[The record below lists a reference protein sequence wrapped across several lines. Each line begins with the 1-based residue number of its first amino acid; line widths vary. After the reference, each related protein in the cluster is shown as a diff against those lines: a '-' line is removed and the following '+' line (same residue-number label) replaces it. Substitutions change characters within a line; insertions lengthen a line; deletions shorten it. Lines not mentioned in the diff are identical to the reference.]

1 MSGPRAGVD
10 VGGTFTDLVAVEDGR
25 IIVGKVLSTPADP
38 SRGVLAGLAGIGV
51 TEAEAI
57 VHGSTVATNAVL
69 ERKGARTALIT
80 TAGFRD
86 VLEIGRQ
93 NRPDLYATEPVLPM
107 PLVGRELRH
116 EAAERVDHHGQVLTP
131 LDEDALRETI
141 AAFSAAAVE
150 SCAVCFLFSFLN
162 PDHERRTRDLLREAG
177 FEYVSLSVDI
187 IPEFREFERTSTVC
201 LNAYV
206 EPIMSAYLHRLADE
220 APGPLWIVQSNGGV
234 LRADEAAA
242 EPVRTVLSGPAS
254 GVVGALETAGRS
266 GFDGI
271 VTFDMGGTS
280 TDVALCPGRP
290 LLTNQGSVGGF
301 PVAIGMI
308 DIHTVGAGGGS
319 LAYLDDGGALRVG
332 PESAG
337 ADPGP
342 AAYGRG
348 GIRPTVTDANVVLG
362 RLPVSG
368 RLGGTLQ
375 LDRDLA
381 RQAVGALAAEILD
394 PRDLDPST
402 ATRRTALAILELAN
416 TSMEGALRVITVERG
431 YDPREFTLTAFG
443 GAGPVHACDLA
454 DRLHMSRVLIPRYP
468 GVLSAM
474 GCLAADRLRAY
485 SRTVMLPA
493 APRHLP
499 DIERVAA
506 ELEDLARAD
515 LAAESAAP
523 DLARALDM
531 RYLGQSYELAV
542 PWDEAGLEA
551 VLAAFH
557 AAHERRYTYSDDS
570 LPVEIVSVRVTGVV
584 ASLGFSDACPVAD
597 AAPVAHVEEIAVTFG
612 DAEVPAGL
620 LDRAALCPGGR
631 IDGPAILT
639 QTDCTTVVPP
649 GWTATVDDRLNLVLT
664 RPAE

>member
-1 MSGPRAGVD
+1 MSRPRAGVD
-10 VGGTFTDLVAVEDGR
+10 VGGTFTDLVAVEAGR

-38 SRGVLAGLAGIGV
+38 SRGVLAGLAGLGV
-51 TEAEAI
+51 TKAEAI

-93 NRPDLYATEPVLPM
+93 NRPDLYATEPVLPV

-116 EAAERVDHHGQVLTP
+116 EATERVDHHGQALTP

-141 AAFSAAAVE
+141 AAFSAAGVE

-177 FEYVSLSVDI
+177 FEYVSLSADI

-319 LAYLDDGGALRVG
+319 LAYL
-332 PESAG
+332 
-337 ADPGP
+337 
-342 AAYGRG
+342 
-348 GIRPTVTDANVVLG
+348 
-362 RLPVSG
+362 
-368 RLGGTLQ
+368 
-375 LDRDLA
+375 
-381 RQAVGALAAEILD
+381 
-394 PRDLDPST
+394 
-402 ATRRTALAILELAN
+402 
-416 TSMEGALRVITVERG
+416 
-431 YDPREFTLTAFG
+431 
-443 GAGPVHACDLA
+443 
-454 DRLHMSRVLIPRYP
+454 
-468 GVLSAM
+468 
-474 GCLAADRLRAY
+474 
-485 SRTVMLPA
+485 
-493 APRHLP
+493 
-499 DIERVAA
+499 
-506 ELEDLARAD
+506 
-515 LAAESAAP
+515 
-523 DLARALDM
+523 
-531 RYLGQSYELAV
+531 
-542 PWDEAGLEA
+542 
-551 VLAAFH
+551 
-557 AAHERRYTYSDDS
+557 
-570 LPVEIVSVRVTGVV
+570 
-584 ASLGFSDACPVAD
+584 
-597 AAPVAHVEEIAVTFG
+597 
-612 DAEVPAGL
+612 
-620 LDRAALCPGGR
+620 
-631 IDGPAILT
+631 
-639 QTDCTTVVPP
+639 
-649 GWTATVDDRLNLVLT
+649 
-664 RPAE
+664 

>member
-1 MSGPRAGVD
+1 MSRPRAGVD
-10 VGGTFTDLVAVEDGR
+10 VGGTFTDLVAIENGR
-25 IIVGKVLSTPADP
+25 IVVGKVLSTPGDP
-38 SRGVLAGLAGIGV
+38 SRGVLAGLAGLGV
-51 TEAEAI
+51 TDARAI

-80 TAGFRD
+80 TGGFRD

-93 NRPDLYATEPVLPM
+93 NRPDLYATEPVLPV
-107 PLVGRELRH
+107 PLVGRDLRR

-131 LDEDALRETI
+131 LDDAALRETI
-141 AAFSAAAVE
+141 AALSDAGVE
-150 SCAVCFLFSFLN
+150 SCAVCLLFSFLN
-162 PDHERRTRDLLREAG
+162 PEHERRTRDLLREAG
-177 FEYVSLSVDI
+177 FEYVSLSSDI

-206 EPIMSAYLHRLADE
+206 EPIMSAYLQRLADE

-234 LRADEAAA
+234 LRSDEAAA
-242 EPVRTVLSGPAS
+242 EPVRTVLSGPAG

-290 LLTNQGSVGGF
+290 LLTNQGQVGGF

-342 AAYGRG
+342 AAYRRG
-348 GIRPTVTDANVVLG
+348 GERPTVTDANVVLG

-381 RQAVGALAAEILD
+381 GKAVGQLAAAIPDL
-394 PRDLDPST
+394 RDLDPAT
-402 ATRRTALAILELAN
+402 AIRRTALAILELAN

-454 DRLHMSRVLIPRYP
+454 DRLHIPRVLIPRYP

-493 APRHLP
+493 EAAHLP

-515 LAAESAAP
+515 LAAESTAP
-523 DLARALDM
+523 ELARALDM

-542 PWDEAGLEA
+542 PWDEPGLDR

-557 AAHERRYTYSDDS
+557 EAHERRYTYSDES
-570 LPVEIVSVRVTGVV
+570 LPVEIVSVRVTGAV
-584 ASLGFSDACPVAD
+584 ASPGLPDAP
-597 AAPVAHVEEIAVTFG
+597 AAGESPPIAHAEKIAVTFG
-612 DAEVPAGL
+612 DAEVEASL
-620 LDRAALCPGGR
+620 LDREALRPGA
-631 IDGPAILT
+631 IFDGPAILT
-639 QTDCTTVVPP
+639 QTDCTTVVPL
-649 GWTATVDDRLNLVLT
+649 GWTATVDDHLNLVLT